1 MIANGQAYRISHL
14 ILLVIRCKNAWRS
27 RFWSRPFPWIVPAS
41 GLAIE
46 FNVRVSRP
54 DGEATRVGNQSARLE
69 DSAENERLVE
79 V

>member
-1 MIANGQAYRISHL
+1 MITDGLGDRISHL
-14 ILLVIRCKNAWRS
+14 VLLVMRCMNAWRS
-27 RFWSRPFPWIVPAS
+27 RFWSRPFPWLVPAG

-69 DSAENERLVE
+69 DSTENERLVE